1 MNKVLPG
8 SQEIKDL
15 TEREQFMSDNADKV
29 EMLDYH
35 KPFDSEQ
42 LAQKKTDFANK
53 SIRIAALE
61 DEIKD
66 FKDKI
71 GEELKPLREDTKQL
85 LEDIKAK
92 GRMVNE
98 KCYLILDEGEK
109 MIGYYNAEGI
119 LVQSRPATR
128 EELQRTIYADLREG
142 TND

>member
-1 MNKVLPG
+1 MQRVLGQDIQDP
-8 SQEIKDL
+8 
-15 TEREQFMSDNADKV
+15 EQRKQFLSDNADKI
-29 EMLDYH
+29 EKCDYH
-35 KPFDSEQ
+35 KSFSSDE

-61 DEIKD
+61 EEIKD

-85 LEDIKAK
+85 LEDIKCK

-98 KCYLILDEGEK
+98 ECYLFFDEEER
-109 MIGYYNAEGI
+109 MVGYYNAEGV

-128 EELQRTIYADLREG
+128 EELQKTIFADLREG
-142 TND
+142 TNN

>member
-1 MNKVLPG
+1 MQRVLG
-8 SQEIKDL
+8 QDIKDP
-15 TEREQFMSDNADKV
+15 EQRKQFLSNNADKV
-29 EMLDYH
+29 EKIDYH
-35 KPFDSEQ
+35 KSFESEE

-61 DEIKD
+61 EEIKE

-85 LEDIKAK
+85 LEDIKGK

-98 KCYLILDEGEK
+98 ECYLFFDEEER
-109 MIGYYNAEGI
+109 MVGYYNAEGV

-128 EELQRTIYADLREG
+128 EELQKTIFADLREG
-142 TND
+142 TNN